1 MKNLLLF
8 GLFITLNLNVFATE
22 LISDKLIFEGKT
34 YEWNTYSPAN
44 DYLRKYNFSVPEDAV
59 QTTANTGY
67 YLYTYTIENDSLF
80 LTDIEILTLQ
90 DESLVTRSVL
100 LDFFE
105 DESPI
110 LMNSF
115 SKTLTVPYG
124 ESVEVTR
131 RNWSDIHFSGYLVF
145 EFKNGFAK
153 KSYNLS
159 YRKFLKLKRNLFSK
173 FKKSGQYTEVKE
185 SEIENLKAFNEFRP
199 QKFSMDTYLEFKI
212 FELIDTI
219 KL

>member
-1 MKNLLLF
+1 MKNLISF
-8 GLFITLNLNVFATE
+8 VLFITLNVFATE
-22 LISDKLIFEGKT
+22 QIPDILIFEGKT

-44 DYLRKYNFSVPEDAV
+44 DYLKKYNFSVPEDAI
-59 QTTANTGY
+59 QTTANIGY

-90 DESLVTRSVL
+90 DKSLIKRSVL

-115 SKTLTVPYG
+115 SKILTVPYG
-124 ESVEVTR
+124 ELVEITR
-131 RNWSDIHFSGYLVF
+131 RNWSEIHFSRYLVF
-145 EFKNGFAK
+145 EFKNGFVK

-173 FKKSGQYTEVKE
+173 FKKSGRYIEIKE

-199 QKFSMDTYLEFKI
+199 KKFPMDSYLEFKI